1 MMSHKFD
8 QKLAPSPSVRLKL
21 ILYLYLIGTP
31 ISLGAIHKL
40 CNAILCNFDPLPTS
54 MSLALCPSLT
64 LPLNPLPLTAFHI
77 CYLRTLLF

>member
-40 CNAILCNFDPLPTS
+40 CNAILCNFDPLPLHLYVLS
-54 MSLALCPSLT
+54 
-64 LPLNPLPLTAFHI
+64 PLPNISKRMERFMVTQ
-77 CYLRTLLF
+77 